1 MHVHDKARYE
11 RHQMAQ
17 NMTLKSPQD
26 ISTMAEL
33 RGQIDELDSQLIK
46 LLSLRQAHIDRA
58 AQIKP
63 AIGLPARIEDRV
75 EEVVTHVQDLSKVE
89 GFDPE
94 IAGQMWRLMVDG
106 MIDREERAMAA
117 RADQQTSTDT

>member
-1 MHVHDKARYE
+1 
-11 RHQMAQ
+11 MAQ

-26 ISTMAEL
+26 ITTMAEL
-33 RGQIDELDSQLIK
+33 RGQIDTLDQELIK
-46 LLSLRQAHIDRA
+46 LLSIRQAHIDRA

-75 EEVVTHVQDLSKVE
+75 EEVVSHVIELSRTE

-94 IAGQMWRLMVDG
+94 IAAQMWRFMVDG
-106 MIDREERAMAA
+106 MIAREERAMSS
-117 RADQQTSTDT
+117 DTSRIDT